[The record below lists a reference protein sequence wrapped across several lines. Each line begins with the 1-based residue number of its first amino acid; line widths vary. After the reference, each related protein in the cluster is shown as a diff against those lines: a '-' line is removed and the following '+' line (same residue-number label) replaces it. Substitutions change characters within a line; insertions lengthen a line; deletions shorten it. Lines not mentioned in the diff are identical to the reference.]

1 MGERFRIEFQGQMI
15 YQSSDRQND
24 FHCNLAKY
32 RLFGGAAGGGKS
44 IALLMEAIRQAHL
57 YSGVNTLL
65 VRRTFPSLEQ
75 DIIQQFKTKIPRQMY
90 RSYSETK
97 HIVYWHNGSTTQFR
111 AIECDKDLLN
121 LEGSQYIFIGFDEL
135 THFTWYEWY
144 YMTIRNRVVVPG
156 HPEAFACMAGATNP
170 GNKGHEWVK
179 ALWIDHAPGSWYGNE
194 HLSSG
199 AV

>member
-65 VRRTFPSLEQ
+65 VRRTFPSLER
-75 DIIQQFKTKIPRQMY
+75 DIIQQFKTKIPRAMY
-90 RSYSETK
+90 SSYSETK
-97 HIVYWHNGSTTQFR
+97 HTVYWHNGATTQFR
-111 AIECDKDLLN
+111 FLESEKN
-121 LEGSQYIFIGFDEL
+121 LTEL
-135 THFTWYEWY
+135 
-144 YMTIRNRVVVPG
+144 
-156 HPEAFACMAGATNP
+156 
-170 GNKGHEWVK
+170 
-179 ALWIDHAPGSWYGNE
+179 
-194 HLSSG
+194 
-199 AV
+199 